1 LKKSL
6 SIFAL
11 IAALAGVVLY
21 SAGGFRASA
30 QTEPNDLFR
39 IGEKLTYNIS
49 FGRFPNV
56 AYAETHVVSRGKI
69 GGKEAVEIQSKM
81 KTLNYMSLDFL
92 PVDTQ
97 RTTLVSPADGSP
109 IYVKNIDNGAGVPVE
124 TATNF
129 ATKGG
134 NGFDLTTI
142 LYKIRASGG
151 SGSFNLF
158 ENEKFYPVVFQTI
171 GSEMVKSEA
180 GDFPANIID
189 VKSDYL
195 TEQDFTSVKISIASE
210 GSNIPVLFRL
220 KTTKGEFRGVIA
232 SIQVAKPEVAP
243 TAMPLPEQTPRPSP
257 KPTPTETPY
266 VDNQPMNGLPFALGE
281 TLNYSV
287 TSGARK
293 VGTVTL
299 AAPERKLVKGKDSL
313 LLTATVTS
321 VSGPEIFRV
330 TNGLRTNIDPDTLA
344 PHDFSVRF
352 DGQLAGFNQDVR
364 FDQTAS
370 KVVAGNLNRI
380 DVPVG
385 THNVLSLLYAMRLFN
400 LTPSKDLN
408 NPVNDTRVA
417 VFWQGRATVF
427 TLRPAQPQTLAIGEQ
442 KYAAQE
448 ITVSAGEPQLNALGL
463 KVWLSSDASRIPLRI
478 NIGAYQLDLILP
490 GVQ

>member
-1 LKKSL
+1 M
-6 SIFAL
+6 
-11 IAALAGVVLY
+11 Y

-30 QTEPNDLFR
+30 QTEANELFR
-39 IGEKLTYNIS
+39 VGEKLTYNIS

-69 GGKEAVEIQSKM
+69 GGKEAIEIQSKL
-81 KTLNYMSLDFL
+81 KTLNYMSLGFL

-97 RTTLVSPADGSP
+97 RTTFVSPVDGNP
-109 IYVKNIDNGAGVPVE
+109 MYVKNVDNSAGVPVE
-124 TATNF
+124 TVTNF

-151 SGSFNLF
+151 AGSFNLF

-171 GSEMVKSEA
+171 GSETVKSDA

-195 TEQDFTSVKISIASE
+195 TEQGFTGLKVSIASE
-210 GSNIPVLFRL
+210 GSNVPVQFRL
-220 KTTKGEFRGVIA
+220 KTAKGEFRGLVA
-232 SIQVAKPEVAP
+232 SIQVVTPEPSP
-243 TAMPLPEQTPRPSP
+243 TATPLTMQTPRPTP

-266 VDNQPMNGLPFALGE
+266 VDNQPLNGLPFELGE

-287 TSGARK
+287 TSGARN
-293 VGTVTL
+293 VGIVSL
-299 AAPERKLVKGKDSL
+299 AAPERKLVNGKDSL

-330 TNGLRTNIDPDTLA
+330 TNGLRSNVDPDTLA
-344 PHDFSVRF
+344 PHDFSIRF
-352 DGQLAGFNQDVR
+352 DGQLAGFNQTVR

-370 KVVAGNLNRI
+370 KVIASNINRI

-400 LTPSKDLN
+400 LTPSKDLG

-427 TLRPAQPQTLAIGEQ
+427 TLRPAMPQTLAIGEQ
-442 KYAAQE
+442 KYAAQQ
-448 ITVSAGEPQLNALGL
+448 ITVSAGDPQLNALGL
-463 KVWLSSDASRIPLRI
+463 KVWLSSDTSRIPLRI
-478 NIGAYQLDLILP
+478 NIGAYQLDLIP
-490 GVQ
+490 PAAQ